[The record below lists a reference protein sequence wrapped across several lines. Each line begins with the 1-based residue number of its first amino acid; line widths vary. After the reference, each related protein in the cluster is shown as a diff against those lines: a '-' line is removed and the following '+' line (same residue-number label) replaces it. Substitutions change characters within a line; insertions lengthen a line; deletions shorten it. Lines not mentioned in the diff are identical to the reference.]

1 MVDNVEKI
9 VNTVYD
15 VAEDECETELYS
27 VVPVS
32 SSELNIV
39 RSVVRLR
46 KSRVFK
52 AVTYEKD
59 GDDEGSYLIKVTYM
73 NKKGGSKFNNNKRRK

>member
-27 VVPVS
+27 IIPVS

-46 KSRVFK
+46 KSKAFK

-73 NKKGGSKFNNNKRRK
+73 NKKGGKFNNNKRRK